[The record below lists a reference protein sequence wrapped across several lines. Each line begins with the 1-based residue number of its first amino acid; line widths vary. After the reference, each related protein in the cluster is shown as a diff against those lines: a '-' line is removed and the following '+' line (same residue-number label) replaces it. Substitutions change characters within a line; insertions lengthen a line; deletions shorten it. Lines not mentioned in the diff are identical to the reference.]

1 MTQHHQ
7 KHSHTHSG
15 ESRIASAE
23 KKWHKNWRVWLAVGI
38 MLLAISMYV
47 LTLDESIVPAIMG
60 R

>member
-1 MTQHHQ
+1 MTQHHT

-15 ESRIASAE
+15 HNQSASLD
-23 KKWHKNWRVWLAVGI
+23 KKWHQNWRMWLVVGI
-38 MLLAISMYV
+38 MLLAIGMYV